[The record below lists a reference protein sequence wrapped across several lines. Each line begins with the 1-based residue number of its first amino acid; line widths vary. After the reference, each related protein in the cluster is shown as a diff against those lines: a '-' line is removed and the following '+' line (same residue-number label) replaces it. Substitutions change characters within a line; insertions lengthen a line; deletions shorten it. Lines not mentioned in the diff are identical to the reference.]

1 MSCRPKPCN
10 APWRPRPCAPATAHA
25 RYSYGRAPAGRCRE
39 LSSRESELAGRI
51 ASWEARASPEDL
63 GLGKANERLQAEL
76 LAERARADA
85 AEARLAE
92 EAQRSGLLAK
102 LLTDLRGAGASFGGL
117 AGAAEALHTVAAERD
132 EYYAALVRMEA
143 ACTRCTGD
151 AGAEAV
157 LCAVMEALGPA
168 EVAESAGV
176 GEVGKGAG
184 QVADDAAAVT
194 GLLIESSN

>member
-1 MSCRPKPCN
+1 
-10 APWRPRPCAPATAHA
+10 
-25 RYSYGRAPAGRCRE
+25 
-39 LSSRESELAGRI
+39 
-51 ASWEARASPEDL
+51 
-63 GLGKANERLQAEL
+63 
-76 LAERARADA
+76 
-85 AEARLAE
+85 
-92 EAQRSGLLAK
+92 
-102 LLTDLRGAGASFGGL
+102 
-117 AGAAEALHTVAAERD
+117 
-132 EYYAALVRMEA
+132 VRVEA